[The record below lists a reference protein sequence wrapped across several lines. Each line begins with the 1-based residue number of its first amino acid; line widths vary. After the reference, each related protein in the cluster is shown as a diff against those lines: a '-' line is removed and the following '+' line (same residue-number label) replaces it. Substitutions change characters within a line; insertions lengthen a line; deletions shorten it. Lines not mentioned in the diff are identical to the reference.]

1 MCPIARTLDR
11 VGEWWSM
18 LILRDA
24 YQGFTR
30 FEQFQVSL
38 GIAPNILT
46 RRLNALTEAGF
57 FEKKA
62 YSRRP
67 LRYEYVLTKKGW
79 DFWGVL
85 AMLAEY
91 GNRHF
96 AEAGVASRLVDA
108 RTGKSLDAVVVDKR
122 SGDVLGPQNVG
133 FAIGP
138 GADAVTKLRAR
149 YLETRRQGREGR
161 DEWDAYAAAQKA
173 SKKRR
178 SARRS

>member
-1 MCPIARTLDR
+1 
-11 VGEWWSM
+11 M

-38 GIAPNILT
+38 DIAPNILT

-57 FEKKA
+57 FKKKA
-62 YSRRP
+62 YSQRP
-67 LRYEYVLTKKGW
+67 LRFEYVLTEKGW

-85 AMLAEY
+85 AMFAEY

-108 RTGKSLDAVVVDKR
+108 RTRKSLDAILVDRR
-122 SGDVLGPQNVG
+122 SGQTLGPENVA
-133 FAIGP
+133 FATGP
-138 GADAVTKLRAR
+138 GADAITKLRAR
-149 YLETRRQGREGR
+149 YLEMRRQGLEGKG
-161 DEWDAYAAAQKA
+161 EWDAYAAAQKA
-173 SKKRR
+173 SKLRSLRR
-178 SARRS
+178 R